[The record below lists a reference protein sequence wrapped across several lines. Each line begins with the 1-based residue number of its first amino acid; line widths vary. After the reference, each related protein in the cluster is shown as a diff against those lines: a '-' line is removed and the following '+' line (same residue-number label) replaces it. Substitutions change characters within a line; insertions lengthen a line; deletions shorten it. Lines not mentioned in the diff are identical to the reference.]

1 MDTVDKNTRRV
12 ERHEKEK
19 GGMDKKKIMIVDDE
33 KSLTDMLKLMLEKTG
48 KYEILTE
55 NKGSQALGAAMSFK
69 PDMLLLDV
77 MMPDMD
83 GGEVARRIKN
93 NEETKDIRV
102 VFLTAAVTREEGGK
116 IGSNMGG
123 YPFIA
128 KPVSMELLLGYV
140 EKNLG
145 E

>member
-55 NKGSQALGAAMSFK
+55 NKGAQALDAAMSFK

-102 VFLTAAVTREEGGK
+102 VFLTAAVTREEGDK
-116 IGSNMGG
+116 IGSKMGG

-140 EKNLG
+140 EKNLP
-145 E
+145 

>member
-1 MDTVDKNTRRV
+1 
-12 ERHEKEK
+12 
-19 GGMDKKKIMIVDDE
+19 MDKKKIMVVDDE

-55 NKGSQALGAAMSFK
+55 NKGAQALAAAMLFK

-83 GGEVARRIKN
+83 GGDVAKQIKN

-102 VFLTAAVTREEGGK
+102 VFLTAAVTREEVGRT
-116 IGSNMGG
+116 GSDMGG

-128 KPVSMELLLGYV
+128 KPVSMELLLGYI
-140 EKNLG
+140 EKNL
-145 E
+145 EE

>member
-1 MDTVDKNTRRV
+1 
-12 ERHEKEK
+12 
-19 GGMDKKKIMIVDDE
+19 MDKKKILIVDDE

-55 NKGSQALGAAMSFK
+55 NKGAQAIAAATSFK

-93 NEETKDIRV
+93 NEETQDIHV
-102 VFLTAAVTREEGGK
+102 VFLTAAVTREAVGK
-116 IGSNMGG
+116 AGSNMGG
-123 YPFIA
+123 YPCIP
-128 KPVSMELLLGYV
+128 KPVSMELLLGSI
-140 EKNLG
+140 EKNLR